1 MIKSRLASLNSS
13 LQKKLLLSYSIVIL
27 IPLLILGSILYFST
41 ISITQKQTQ
50 DNRLLELKVLSQNLQ
65 EYFNSLELYSRAIY
79 TGEIQQLLNKGI
91 PTDIIEQ
98 TRWKTS
104 LFQQFAE
111 WYGYMGINGEI
122 HNVTIVTPDGAMIQ
136 RDPLYIGESFANQAW
151 YTETLALQ
159 GEVRVAGPFKRSYFI
174 PSSTASPYT
183 FSLVRKINNSIGSA
197 NLGGIVIDISV
208 MDIFRILSGLKLT
221 DVIILNADNQIVYS
235 SAIERIGQQWADG
248 EKISGDTSGWMDI
261 DGKRMFV
268 SSTYSD
274 ATGWRF
280 VTLDPLSSIQ
290 GNSNKYRDITIGIG
304 FLALII
310 ALIIS
315 NFVSRRIT
323 KPLRTLQQEM
333 KKVQSGDFNI
343 QLDVQSTDE
352 VGQLTR
358 SFNRMTEEIHTLV
371 NHVYKSELSRKE
383 AQLKALHSQINPHF
397 LYNTLDS
404 MNAIAVIEE
413 VPLLSRMAKMLS
425 EMFRYSISSGEQIVY
440 LQEELR
446 QVVRYVEIQQ
456 IRYDDKFSLIVSI
469 PEPLLR
475 YQIPKLTLQPI
486 IENAIYHGLE
496 MIPGEGRIEISG
508 YETDEYTI
516 IEVTDNGQG
525 IPLSDLAS
533 IQQHLQIEETNSV
546 MDHIG
551 LVNVQERIKLHYG
564 SHCGITLSSELGKG
578 TKVTY
583 RLPKLEKED
592 TPSDE

>member
-1 MIKSRLASLNSS
+1 MIKSKLAGLNNS
-13 LQKKLLLSYSIVIL
+13 LQSKLLFSYSVVIL
-27 IPLLILGSILYFST
+27 IPLLILGSILYVST
-41 ISITQKQTQ
+41 ISITKKQTQ
-50 DNRLLELKVLSQNLQ
+50 ENRLLEMKVLSQNLQ
-65 EYFNSLELYSRAIY
+65 EYFNSIELYSRAIY
-79 TGEIQQLLNKGI
+79 TGEIQQLLNKGM

-98 TRWKTS
+98 IHWKTS

-111 WYGYMGINGEI
+111 WYGYMGIKGEI
-122 HNVTIVTPDGAMIQ
+122 HNVTIVTSDGTMIQ
-136 RDPLYIGESFANQAW
+136 RDPLYVGESFGDKPW
-151 YTETLALQ
+151 YVQTLALQ

-174 PSSTASPYT
+174 PSSAASPYT
-183 FSLVRKINNSIGSA
+183 FSLVRKINNTLGSA
-197 NLGGIVIDISV
+197 NLGGIVIDVSV
-208 MDIFRILSGLKLT
+208 MDIYRLLGGLKLN
-221 DVIILNADNQIVYS
+221 DVIILNADNEIVYS
-235 SAIERIGQQWADG
+235 SAIERIGQEWKDG
-248 EKISGDTSGWMDI
+248 ERIRGDSSGWMDI
-261 DGKRMFV
+261 DGQRMFV

-290 GNSNKYRDITIGIG
+290 SNSNKYRDITIGIG

-315 NFVSRRIT
+315 NYVSKRII
-323 KPLRTLQQEM
+323 KPLRTLQEKM

-371 NHVYKSELSRKE
+371 NNVYKSEITRKE

-425 EMFRYSISSGEQIVY
+425 EMFRYSISAGEQVVPMRD
-440 LQEELR
+440 ELK
-446 QVVRYVEIQQ
+446 QIVRYVEIQQ
-456 IRYDDKFSLIVSI
+456 IRYDDKFSLLVSI
-469 PEPLLR
+469 PDRLLDYR
-475 YQIPKLTLQPI
+475 IPKLIIQPI
-486 IENAIYHGLE
+486 VENAIYHGLE

-508 YETDEYTI
+508 CEKDAYMI
-516 IEVTDNGQG
+516 IEVSDNGQG
-525 IPLSDLAS
+525 ISPADLAA
-533 IQQHLQIEETNSV
+533 IQLHLQLRDTGSLTE
-546 MDHIG
+546 HIG
-551 LVNVQERIKLHYG
+551 LANVQERIELHYG
-564 SHCGITLSSELGKG
+564 TDYGISLNSEPGKG

-583 RLPKLEKED
+583 KLPKPE
-592 TPSDE
+592 